1 MRLVAGLSLALLAGT
16 SYAQDSALLKKM
28 DGMSGLCFLTA
39 RSGDGAVLE
48 AKRLH
53 GAKSNQYLEASRSR
67 AEKNRKCVEKARAD
81 IKEPYRAQL
90 QSTPQLR
97 QQVMDAYTNWLAYL
111 DHMAGQDSD
120 RYQLAYED
128 AARQLKAELDAL

>member
-1 MRLVAGLSLALLAGT
+1 MRIVAGLSLALLAGA
-16 SYAQDSALLKKM
+16 SYAQDSAFLKKM

-48 AKRLH
+48 AKRAH
-53 GAKSNQYLEASRSR
+53 GAKSKQYQEASRSR
-67 AEKNRKCVEKARAD
+67 TEENRQCVEKARAD

-90 QSTPQLR
+90 AAAPHLK
-97 QQVMDAYTNWLAYL
+97 QQVVNAYTAWLAYL
-111 DHMAGQDSD
+111 DHMAGQESD
-120 RYQLAYED
+120 RYQAAYED

>member
-1 MRLVAGLSLALLAGT
+1 MRLAVGLSLALLACA
-16 SYAQDSALLKKM
+16 SHAQDSSFLKKM

-53 GAKSNQYLEASRSR
+53 GAKSKQYLEASRSR
-67 AEKNRKCVEKARAD
+67 AEENRQCVEKAQAD
-81 IKEPYRAQL
+81 IKESYRAQL
-90 QSTPQLR
+90 AAAPQLK
-97 QQVMDAYTNWLAYL
+97 QQVVDAYTAWLAYL

-120 RYQLAYED
+120 RYQLAYEE
-128 AARQLKAELDAL
+128 AARHLKAELDAL